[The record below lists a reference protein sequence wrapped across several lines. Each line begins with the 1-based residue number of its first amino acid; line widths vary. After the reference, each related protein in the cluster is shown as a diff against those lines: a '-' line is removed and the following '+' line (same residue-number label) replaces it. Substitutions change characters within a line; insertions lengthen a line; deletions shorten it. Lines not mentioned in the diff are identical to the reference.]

1 MTSFI
6 EIDDELYNLNIVRS
20 LKVQEDADGTFR
32 IVVGIWT
39 VAGEDG
45 KRRLEVVEHELPRVF
60 TTRQSARRVLDS
72 LAGSTKSVLVTAL
85 DLTS

>member
-1 MTSFI
+1 MTNFI

-20 LKVQEDADGTFR
+20 LKVQEDVDGTFR

-39 VAGEDG
+39 VTGEDG
-45 KRRLEVVEHELPRVF
+45 ARHVEVVEHALPRLF

-72 LAGSTKSVLVTAL
+72 LAGSTKSVVVTAL
-85 DLTS
+85 DLAP